1 MQHWRCKLL
10 LFGTRQIWMPSPGA
24 EKGAGIL
31 VLQVFL
37 VAKVFNSL
45 LALSLICCKAKFL
58 FSTLLWELV
67 QGDGLK
73 VCNALPRIWAC

>member
-45 LALSLICCKAKFL
+45 LALSLICTMPTILMRNTKTVFTRPAGWL
-58 FSTLLWELV
+58 FPQTADEF
-67 QGDGLK
+67 
-73 VCNALPRIWAC
+73 